1 MKKIFCMLFLSVGI
15 VSTVFGHVRHPRLS
29 PRPATVAGVAEP
41 VRSLNGTWNFGTA
54 TLPSAPIDVPGE
66 WAMQGFEVGEG
77 ETAVYTTRF
86 RVPDDWR
93 GGRIKLRF
101 DGVSS
106 HAAVRVNG
114 RAVGE
119 HEGGM
124 VPFEFDITE
133 AVEAGREN
141 TLAVEVQAQTIS
153 DRLSCL
159 SQYAAH
165 TVGGILRKVTL
176 FTVPET
182 YVASTDL
189 TTTLDQSYRHATL
202 HIATDIVRGNG
213 ATTTVEYTLRDS
225 AGKRVASVKRSVPAT
240 GDGSVS
246 AALTV
251 RNARLW
257 NPESPE
263 LYTLTTTLSVD
274 GREVQT
280 NEQRV
285 GLRQVAVD
293 GNRLLVNGRPVK
305 LHGVN
310 RHEVHP
316 LRGRSSTP
324 ELCRQDAELFKAGN
338 CNYIRTSHY
347 PPSEEFLDAC
357 DELGLFVESESALCW
372 IQHGASPVWNHWD
385 YRDERFLPYMI
396 RANVENIQAGR
407 NHPSIIL
414 WSLGNESYWSPLWQ
428 SVLDSVR
435 RIDPSRPFSFH
446 DQCWGGYNNGG
457 NRADLWNYH
466 YPWIGAVAACD
477 TMSRP
482 VLFGEYAHLSCYN
495 RTELATD
502 PGIRAAFGRPLVE
515 LYDTIYR
522 HPGCL
527 GGALWSGIDD
537 TFHLPDGRIV
547 GYGPWGPIDGWRRP
561 KPEYTAMK
569 RAYTPFRIVE
579 QRRTAEGIELTV
591 ENRYDFIGF
600 DRVRIEARPAGGTLR
615 PVVSRIPARGRG
627 RILIPAQ
634 ADEEVYLR
642 VTGPQGY
649 VCAEELF
656 PAPCD
661 LLVFNDLSIPWTA
674 EETSDGLTI
683 AGRSNDGHRYTL
695 VFSKTT
701 GLMTRAAI
709 DTTTL
714 LLQGPAFSLVAMN
727 ADNGDKP
734 NVANETYQNELYPK
748 KSYPS
753 LVLYATA
760 FRHAKESDGGI
771 TVETELAYLGGD
783 RGRIAYRIRPNGK
796 IETEYEITVAKAVD
810 PRQYGL
816 VMQLPRQME
825 NLSWEREADFS
836 VYPEWDIAR
845 PEGTA
850 RLNARPLYEV
860 EAWREVPQGAWKEDA
875 NPMGSVDFR
884 STRRNIRRASLT
896 DDRRHGIVL
905 HGDGRQALRCWF
917 QDGRIQMLAA
927 DYNNGGA
934 EPFYSAPFTDD
945 RVLVQAG
952 DTLSGKM
959 TFELR

>member
-1 MKKIFCMLFLSVGI
+1 MKKITSIFLLLALTVTAI
-15 VSTVFGHVRHPRLS
+15 FAHVSLPPLS
-29 PRPATVAGVAEP
+29 PRPAAVTGVAEP
-41 VRSLNGTWNFGTA
+41 VRSLNGTWNLHTA
-54 TLPSAPIDVPGE
+54 TRPASTIEVPGE
-66 WAMQGFEVGEG
+66 WAMQGFEIGEG

-86 RVPDDWR
+86 RVPEDWQ
-93 GGRIKLRF
+93 GDRIKLRF

-106 HAAVRVNG
+106 HAAVQVNG
-114 RAVGE
+114 RPVGE

-124 VPFEFDITE
+124 VPFEFDITD
-133 AVEAGREN
+133 AVETGREN
-141 TLAVEVQAQTIS
+141 TLTVEVQAQTIS

-176 FTVPET
+176 FALPARHI
-182 YVASTDL
+182 ASTGL
-189 TTTLDQSYRHATL
+189 TTTLDKSCKHATL
-202 HIATDIVRGNG
+202 HIATDIARGSG
-213 ATTTVEYTLRDS
+213 TATVEYTLQDA
-225 AGKRVASVKRSVPAT
+225 AGKRVAATKRPVPA
-240 GDGSVS
+240 DGSVS

-280 NEQRV
+280 NKQRV
-285 GLRQVAVD
+285 GLRQVSVE

-305 LHGVN
+305 LHGAN

-316 LRGRSSTP
+316 LHGRSSTP

-372 IQHGASPVWNHWD
+372 IQHGASPIWNHWD

-396 RANVENIQAGR
+396 QANVENIQAGR
-407 NHPSIIL
+407 NHPSVIL

-428 SVLDSVR
+428 SVLDSVK

-457 NRADLWNYH
+457 NRADLWNFH

-495 RTELATD
+495 RTELVTD

-515 LYDTIYR
+515 LYDTIYH

-547 GYGPWGPIDGWRRP
+547 GYGPWGPVDGWRRP

-591 ENRYDFIGF
+591 ENRYDFIDFG
-600 DRVRIEARPAGGTLR
+600 RVRIEAGPAGGPLR
-615 PVVSRIPARGRG
+615 PIVSRIPARGRG

-634 ADEEVYLR
+634 AGEEVYLR

-656 PAPCD
+656 PGDRVTVAT
-661 LLVFNDLSIPWTA
+661 NHLSIPWKTN
-674 EETSDGLTI
+674 ETPDALTVT
-683 AGRSNDGHRYTL
+683 GTGNDGHRYTA

-701 GLMTRAAI
+701 GLMTRAAR
-709 DTTTL
+709 DSMTL

-748 KSYPS
+748 KSYPG
-753 LVLYATA
+753 LVLYATV
-760 FRHAKESDGGI
+760 FRHDTEPDGGI
-771 TVETELAYLGGD
+771 KVETELAYFGGD
-783 RGRIAYRIRPNGK
+783 RGRIVYRFRPDGK
-796 IETEYEITVAKAVD
+796 IEAAYEITVAKTVD

-845 PEGTA
+845 PKGTA
-850 RLNARPLYEV
+850 QLNARPLYEV

-884 STRRNIRRASLT
+884 STRRNIRYASLT
-896 DDRRHGIVL
+896 DDRQHGIVL
-905 HGDGRQALRCWF
+905 YGDGRQALRCWL

-934 EPFYSAPFTDD
+934 EPFYSAPFTGD
-945 RVLVQAG
+945 RIRVQAG
-952 DTLSGKM
+952 DTLSGKI